1 MTNINAQDI
10 NAQEFNAQDFTAVIL
25 AAGLGKRMK
34 SDLPKVL
41 FPLCGRTLIEH
52 VVDHARQAGFEKIV
66 VVVGHG
72 ADQVKAVLG
81 DTVQYALQAEQ
92 LGTGHA
98 VMMAKDHVQSK
109 HVIVLSGD
117 APLLTPDTL
126 RAMARHHL
134 DRSAAATVLTAVM
147 ENPERYGRIL
157 RENNAPDGRV
167 TGIVEEK
174 DANPEQLMIKEINTG
189 TYCFESGVFS
199 LLADC
204 GRSGS
209 GRQNAQGEYYLT
221 DALAAYYQAGKTVTA
236 AILADPHEG
245 DAPNNR
251 VQLAETAR
259 VIQQRILEELM
270 LSGVSVV
277 DPHNTYVDI
286 TAKVGR
292 DSTLMPGT
300 IIEGSTVIGE
310 HCQVGPYTHLK
321 NVQIG
326 NDVVV
331 QHSVLIDCIVKDR
344 VNIGPFAYIRPE
356 SVIEQGAKIGDFV
369 EIKKSIVGENS
380 KVPHLSYVGDTTIGK
395 GSNIGAGTITCNYDG
410 KHKHH
415 TEIGD
420 GVFIGSNS
428 NLVAP
433 VTIGHG
439 AYVAAGSTIT
449 DQVPGDAL
457 AIARARQVNKE
468 NYVSKQK

>member
-1 MTNINAQDI
+1 MKDFDTK
-10 NAQEFNAQDFTAVIL
+10 DFTAVIL

-41 FPLCGRTLIEH
+41 FSICGKTLVEY

-81 DTVQYALQAEQ
+81 DSVRYALQAEQ

-98 VMMAKDHVQSK
+98 VMMAKDHVDTR

-117 APLLTPDTL
+117 APLLAPDTL
-126 RAMARHHL
+126 RSMVRHHL
-134 DRSAAATVLTAVM
+134 EQGAAATVLTAVM
-147 ENPERYGRIL
+147 DNPERYGRIL
-157 RENNAPDGRV
+157 RENNAPDGKV
-167 TGIVEEK
+167 TGIIEER
-174 DANPEQLMIKEINTG
+174 DASPEQLMIKEINTG
-189 TYCFESGVFS
+189 TYCFESDVFS
-199 LLADC
+199 VLAEC
-204 GRSGS
+204 SRSDA

-221 DALAAYYQAGKTVTA
+221 DALAAYYKAGRVVA
-236 AILADPHEG
+236 AVVLPDPHEG

-251 VQLAETAR
+251 VQLAETAK

-270 LSGVSVV
+270 LSGVTIV

-300 IIEGSTVIGE
+300 IIEGDTVIGE
-310 HCQVGPYTHLK
+310 RCQVGPFTHLK

-344 VNIGPFAYIRPE
+344 VNIGPYAYIRPE
-356 SVIEQGAKIGDFV
+356 SVIEQGAKVGDFV

-380 KVPHLSYVGDTTIGK
+380 KVPHLSYVGDATIGK

-410 KHKHH
+410 KYKHH

-433 VTIGHG
+433 VNIGDG

-449 DQVPGDAL
+449 DEVPGNAL

-468 NYVSKQK
+468 NYVRKQK

>member
-1 MTNINAQDI
+1 
-10 NAQEFNAQDFTAVIL
+10 
-25 AAGLGKRMK
+25 KRMK

-259 VIQQRILEELM
+259 VIQQHILEELM

-326 NDVVV
+326 NDVV
-331 QHSVLIDCIVKDR
+331 
-344 VNIGPFAYIRPE
+344 
-356 SVIEQGAKIGDFV
+356 
-369 EIKKSIVGENS
+369 
-380 KVPHLSYVGDTTIGK
+380 
-395 GSNIGAGTITCNYDG
+395 
-410 KHKHH
+410 
-415 TEIGD
+415 
-420 GVFIGSNS
+420 
-428 NLVAP
+428 
-433 VTIGHG
+433 
-439 AYVAAGSTIT
+439 
-449 DQVPGDAL
+449 
-457 AIARARQVNKE
+457 
-468 NYVSKQK
+468 

>member
-1 MTNINAQDI
+1 MKDFDTK
-10 NAQEFNAQDFTAVIL
+10 DFTAVIL

-41 FPLCGRTLIEH
+41 FSICGKTLVEY

-81 DTVQYALQAEQ
+81 DSVRYALQAEQ

-98 VMMAKDHVQSK
+98 VMMAKDHVDTR

-117 APLLTPDTL
+117 APLLAPDTL
-126 RAMARHHL
+126 RSMARHHL
-134 DRSAAATVLTAVM
+134 EQGAAATVLTAVM
-147 ENPERYGRIL
+147 DNPERYGRIL
-157 RENNAPDGRV
+157 RENNAPDGKV
-167 TGIVEEK
+167 TGIIEER
-174 DANPEQLMIKEINTG
+174 DASPDQLMIKEINTG
-189 TYCFESGVFS
+189 TYCFESDVFS
-199 LLADC
+199 VLDEC
-204 GRSGS
+204 SRSDA

-221 DALAAYYQAGKTVTA
+221 DALAAYYKAGRVVA
-236 AILADPHEG
+236 AVVLPDPHEG

-251 VQLAETAR
+251 VQLAETAK

-270 LSGVSVV
+270 LSGVTIV

-300 IIEGSTVIGE
+300 IIEGDTVIGE
-310 HCQVGPYTHLK
+310 RCQVGPFTHLK

-344 VNIGPFAYIRPE
+344 VNIGPYAYIRPE
-356 SVIEQGAKIGDFV
+356 SVIEQGAKVGDFV

-380 KVPHLSYVGDTTIGK
+380 KVPHLSYVGDATIGK

-410 KHKHH
+410 KYKHH

-433 VTIGHG
+433 VNIGDG

-449 DQVPGDAL
+449 DEVPGNAL

-468 NYVSKQK
+468 NYVRKQK